1 VLSARC
7 CGDADDGLL
16 LLPSCQAIGMAVH
29 TPGESA
35 CPEELCC
42 CVGGKKKKE
51 NLVHTFLL
59 TGLLFGKKP
68 TFATVNNSLRSKKNV
83 IQETFL

>member
-7 CGDADDGLL
+7 CDDADGLL
-16 LLPSCQAIGMAVH
+16 LLPSCQATGMAVH

-35 CPEELCC
+35 CREELLC
-42 CVGGKKKKE
+42 CVGGKKE

-68 TFATVNNSLRSKKNV
+68 MFATVNKTVYNPKM
-83 IQETFL
+83 

>member
-7 CGDADDGLL
+7 CDDADGLL

-29 TPGESA
+29 TPGKSVFH
-35 CPEELCC
+35 EELLC
-42 CVGGKKKKE
+42 CVGGQRKFSA
-51 NLVHTFLL
+51 HFFL

-68 TFATVNNSLRSKKNV
+68 TFATVNKTVYNPKM
-83 IQETFL
+83 

>member
-7 CGDADDGLL
+7 CDADDGLL

-29 TPGESA
+29 TPGESS

-42 CVGGKKKKE
+42 CVGGEKKE

-68 TFATVNNSLRSKKNV
+68 TFATVNKTVYNPKM
-83 IQETFL
+83 